1 MASKDQSTQKLVNE
15 LEKAVSTSKDLLKVV
30 EKTDDVFKDMAE
42 SVKDSFSVID
52 DKTTKGIKDFGKAVS
67 VVNVILEKQQQN
79 NEKKKEITQDLTK
92 QEKELIA
99 LKKKLADGLG
109 EEIVATEKLKVQI
122 QEQNKQRKIQAKQAL
137 GLLDLY
143 QLESARLN
151 KLRKEYKNLALQNK
165 GNTKES
171 KLLLKTITELDEKLK
186 DVDAT
191 VGQNQRSVGKYK
203 DAVKGLNST
212 IGKLGITAVIIKGV
226 QLLTGAFG
234 DSRDGALLMEKA
246 MNTLTGTI
254 SVTIGRLTA
263 AATSIKSLF
272 DNASGFGVL
281 TAMGK
286 SISVLLNGFD
296 GISEQVAE
304 TVENLNN
311 VTELTQDYNIQ
322 IQALERSISSL
333 NKSQRINLLIAEND
347 TLSFK
352 TRSAASDQAVEDAKV
367 LGKSLRELSALQLDQ
382 QVKTIATQLKAKG
395 VSIDVDSATA
405 ESVIK
410 LLKVREN
417 AGKIGTEVEQAFT
430 ESYVNNQNTIL
441 ESSDI
446 LLDTLEKRNK
456 LFSDEQE
463 LILDIQLDGLDN
475 QKTINEKLIA
485 SDKETFDNRKE
496 LLDKTKKLFADGF
509 EAQKK
514 TVIDLNDKVI
524 ESEKI
529 RIKNSVILTDIQK
542 KEQLAELERQ
552 KTVLTGAEIDS
563 IAAEDNAT
571 VQADRIL
578 ALGLNEKFT
587 LRLLEI
593 IKDYRTGTQDLKETE
608 EDYNDTLSE
617 QVQLK
622 DEIAIQ
628 QRKLNGEI
636 FNEEQEQRS
645 KRITQLKE
653 EIDLIKGETTEKL
666 KLQKELNELLLEDQE
681 KADKKALAKRKQLI
695 EDSVEVL
702 ETVLAKS
709 REKQNKELDAEIDS
723 LENRI
728 DDVQNAINNGS
739 SEAAQSLAELEAKKL
754 EAEKQK
760 EELRKKEIRDQ
771 KIIAGLQL
779 LASNDGNVGK
789 TLGDVSLLLAA
800 LSNLPSFFDGT
811 EDTGTVSNPLD
822 SNGGRTVML
831 HDNERV
837 LTAKQNAKIGGISNE
852 DLADLGAMHKSGK
865 TNGGTAVIQANNQ
878 ELIQEVKEMARAIKS
893 MPIQNYNY
901 DNKGKYHEQVI
912 KSNNKK
918 EIRKTRANNIFK

>member
-1 MASKDQSTQKLVNE
+1 MASKDASTQKLVNE
-15 LEKAVSTSKDLLKVV
+15 LEKAVTSSKDLLKVV
-30 EKTDDVFKDMAE
+30 EKTDDVFKDMAK

-254 SVTIGRLTA
+254 SVTIGRLTT

-311 VTELTQDYNIQ
+311 VTELTQDYNIK

-352 TRSAASDQAVEDAKV
+352 TRSAASDQAVKDAKL

-382 QVKTIATQLKAKG
+382 QLKTIATQLKAKG
-395 VSIDVDSATA
+395 VAIDVDNATA
-405 ESVIK
+405 QSVIK

-417 AGKIGTEVEQAFT
+417 AGKIGTETEQAFT

-514 TVIDLNDKVI
+514 TVIDLNDKII

-529 RIKNSVILTDIQK
+529 RIKNSVILTGIQK

-563 IAAEDNAT
+563 IAAEDDAT

-622 DEIAIQ
+622 NEIAIQ
-628 QRKLNGEI
+628 QRKLNGEV
-636 FNEEQEQRS
+636 FNEEQEVRS
-645 KRITQLKE
+645 KRIAQLKE
-653 EIDLIKGETTEKL
+653 EIDLIKEETTEKL

-681 KADKKALAKRKQLI
+681 IADKKALAKRKELI
-695 EDSVEVL
+695 EKGAEVI
-702 ETVLAKS
+702 ENVLANS
-709 REKQNKELDAEIDS
+709 REKQNKELDAEIDAI
-723 LENRI
+723 ENRI
-728 DDVQNAINNGS
+728 NDVQNAIENGS
-739 SEAAQSLAELEAKKL
+739 SGAAQSLAELEQKKI

-789 TLGDVSLLLAA
+789 TIGDVSLLLAA

-837 LTAKQNAKIGGISNE
+837 MTAKQNAKIGGISNE
-852 DLADLGAMHKSGK
+852 DLADLGAMHKTGAL
-865 TNGGTAVIQANNQ
+865 NGGTTIIQANNQ
-878 ELIQEVKEMARAIKS
+878 ELIQEVKQMAKAIKS
-893 MPIQNYNY
+893 IPIQDYNY
-901 DNKGKYHEQVI
+901 DSKGKYHEQVI

-918 EIRKTRANNIFK
+918 EIIKTRANNLFK

>member
-1 MASKDQSTQKLVNE
+1 MASKDASTQKLVNE
-15 LEKAVSTSKDLLKVV
+15 LEKAVTSSKDLLKVV
-30 EKTDDVFKDMAE
+30 EKTDDVFKDMAK

-254 SVTIGRLTA
+254 SVTIGRLTT

-311 VTELTQDYNIQ
+311 VTELTQDYNIK

-352 TRSAASDQAVEDAKV
+352 TRSAASDQAVKDAKL

-382 QVKTIATQLKAKG
+382 QLKTIATQLKAKG
-395 VSIDVDSATA
+395 VAIDVDNATA
-405 ESVIK
+405 QSVIK

-417 AGKIGTEVEQAFT
+417 AGKIGTETEQAFT

-463 LILDIQLDGLDN
+463 LI
-475 QKTINEKLIA
+475 
-485 SDKETFDNRKE
+485 
-496 LLDKTKKLFADGF
+496 
-509 EAQKK
+509 
-514 TVIDLNDKVI
+514 
-524 ESEKI
+524 
-529 RIKNSVILTDIQK
+529 KN
-542 KEQLAELERQ
+542 
-552 KTVLTGAEIDS
+552 
-563 IAAEDNAT
+563 N
-571 VQADRIL
+571 
-578 ALGLNEKFT
+578 
-587 LRLLEI
+587 
-593 IKDYRTGTQDLKETE
+593 
-608 EDYNDTLSE
+608 
-617 QVQLK
+617 
-622 DEIAIQ
+622 
-628 QRKLNGEI
+628 
-636 FNEEQEQRS
+636 
-645 KRITQLKE
+645 KR
-653 EIDLIKGETTEKL
+653 
-666 KLQKELNELLLEDQE
+666 
-681 KADKKALAKRKQLI
+681 KAD
-695 EDSVEVL
+695 S
-702 ETVLAKS
+702 
-709 REKQNKELDAEIDS
+709 
-723 LENRI
+723 
-728 DDVQNAINNGS
+728 
-739 SEAAQSLAELEAKKL
+739 
-754 EAEKQK
+754 
-760 EELRKKEIRDQ
+760 
-771 KIIAGLQL
+771 
-779 LASNDGNVGK
+779 
-789 TLGDVSLLLAA
+789 
-800 LSNLPSFFDGT
+800 
-811 EDTGTVSNPLD
+811 
-822 SNGGRTVML
+822 
-831 HDNERV
+831 
-837 LTAKQNAKIGGISNE
+837 
-852 DLADLGAMHKSGK
+852 
-865 TNGGTAVIQANNQ
+865 
-878 ELIQEVKEMARAIKS
+878 
-893 MPIQNYNY
+893 
-901 DNKGKYHEQVI
+901 
-912 KSNNKK
+912 
-918 EIRKTRANNIFK
+918 